1 MGADARTMPGK
12 VPANQMSGRQSRFLA
27 FECEEDEDY
36 DTMPSLE
43 QNDPSFVFV
52 SSREKT
58 AWGNIDAETVTQ
70 DILRQV
76 RCTRLL
82 LQSRCTG
89 SLLLKLL
96 KLQPHMLREILE
108 GCAYINAQPRMVINV
123 LSSCRDLASMRDV
136 KINMASRRLHNGNAM
151 ELRLMARSQRYKFEG
166 VCHRIFGYDH
176 VHAVGATIHFAHIE
190 IVNCPILTDV
200 QKLSVCRHSL
210 EQLSFQNCMRFG
222 DLSQL
227 KGFDSLWRLD
237 FDYCGVGDLSPLSD
251 LASLEELRIYGC
263 QKLDVPLDV
272 SPLQRCMSLKTLRLE
287 QTLLRDAAEELA
299 KFDTIEVLSLRGS
312 SGLGNIFQLRK
323 CASLKVL
330 DLTNYGNG
338 TLCCMSSIGMFGRG
352 IFSHIQDGHTSEEF
366 IFSREKTST

>member
-108 GCAYINAQPRMVINV
+108 GCAYV
-123 LSSCRDLASMRDV
+123 
-136 KINMASRRLHNGNAM
+136 NAM

-176 VHAVGATIHFAHIE
+176 VPAVVHDVGATIHFAHIE

-366 IFSREKTST
+366 IFSREKTSKSEPIREYMHYLAISNFQLE